1 MSGTTVDP
9 RLANA
14 RAAPKRGLQI
24 SWSDPVF
31 RSIVWQVVIIGLVV
45 GVIWYLAS
53 NTGRNLEQRHI
64 ATGLD
69 FLSKTAGIPI
79 AETLIPYEPS
89 VSTWGRAVAEG
100 ILNTLKVAVVGIV
113 LSTILGTLIGVG
125 RLSKNWLLAKITSVY
140 VETLRDIPVL
150 LQLLFWYSL
159 LQALPEPPNSVN
171 FFNVA
176 FLTQRGLKLPI
187 LDWQP
192 AHWAM
197 LAAFVVGIAG
207 TLVWNRSANRKRD
220 ETGIK
225 PAVWPAAVAL
235 MIGLPVIVWAALGA
249 PWDVEFPRL
258 GGFRNRNFV
267 GGGTITPEYFALL
280 LGLVLYTAAY
290 IAEIVRSGIQ
300 AVPKGQWEAAGALGL
315 HPASV
320 LRMVVLPQA
329 LRVIIPPM
337 TSQFLNLT
345 KNSSLAVA
353 IGFQDVVSIS
363 GTMLNQTGQA
373 IEGVGI
379 IMAVFLSFS
388 LSISLFMNWYNARIA
403 LVER

>member
-1 MSGTTVDP
+1 MSGSTFDP

-14 RAAPKRGLQI
+14 RSAPKRGMKL

-31 RSIVWQVVIIGLVV
+31 RAVVWQVLIIGLVV
-45 GVIWYLAS
+45 AVIWYLVA
-53 NTGRNLEQRHI
+53 NTERNLLQRHI
-64 ATGLD
+64 ATGLG
-69 FLSKTAGIPI
+69 FLGNTAGIPI
-79 AETLIPYEPS
+79 AETLIPYDPA
-89 VSTWGRAVAEG
+89 VNTWGRAVAEG

-113 LSTILGTLIGVG
+113 LSTLLGTLIGIG
-125 RLSKNWLLAKITSVY
+125 RLSKNWLVAKVTAVY

-150 LQLLFWYSL
+150 LQLLFWYGL
-159 LQALPEPPNSVN
+159 LQALPGPRA
-171 FFNVA
+171 A
-176 FLTQRGLKLPI
+176 FHLPGAIFLSNRGLKVPELV
-187 LDWQP
+187 WQD
-192 AHWAM
+192 AHGWA
-197 LAAFVVGIAG
+197 LGAFLLGLVG
-207 TLVWNRSANRKRD
+207 TLLWNRSANRRRD
-220 ETGIK
+220 ETGQK
-225 PAVWPAAVAL
+225 PPVWPAAVGL
-235 MIGLPVIVWAALGA
+235 MIGLPVLVWAALGA
-249 PWDVEFPRL
+249 PFTIDVPAL
-258 GGFRNRNFV
+258 KGFNFQ

-280 LGLVLYTAAY
+280 LGLTLYTAAY

-315 HPASV
+315 RPGAV
-320 LRMVVLPQA
+320 LQMVVLPQA

-353 IGFQDVVSIS
+353 IGFQDIVSIS

-379 IMAVFLSFS
+379 IMAVFLTFS

>member
-1 MSGTTVDP
+1 MSGSTFDP

-14 RAAPKRGLQI
+14 RSAPKRGMKI
-24 SWSDPVF
+24 SWADPVF
-31 RSIVWQVVIIGLVV
+31 RAVVWQVVIIGIVAA
-45 GVIWYLAS
+45 VIWYLVS
-53 NTGRNLEQRHI
+53 NTERNLLQRHI
-64 ATGLD
+64 ATGLA
-69 FLSKTAGIPI
+69 FLGNTAGIPI
-79 AETLIPYEPS
+79 AETLIPYDPA
-89 VSTWGRAVAEG
+89 VNTWGRAVVEG

-113 LSTILGTLIGVG
+113 LSTLLGTLIGVG
-125 RLSKNWLLAKITSVY
+125 RLSKNWLVAKVTAVY

-150 LQLLFWYSL
+150 LQLLFWYGL
-159 LQALPEPPNSVN
+159 LQALPAPRAAFHLPGDIFLSNRGLKVPELVWQGAHSWAL
-171 FFNVA
+171 VA
-176 FLTQRGLKLPI
+176 FLIGL
-187 LDWQP
+187 
-192 AHWAM
+192 
-197 LAAFVVGIAG
+197 AG
-207 TLVWNRSANRKRD
+207 TLLWNSSANRKRD
-220 ETGIK
+220 ETGQK
-225 PAVWPAAVAL
+225 PAVWPTAVGL
-235 MIGLPVIVWAALGA
+235 LIGLPVLVWAALGA
-249 PWDVEFPRL
+249 PLQIDAPAL
-258 GGFRNRNFV
+258 KGFNFQ

-280 LGLVLYTAAY
+280 LGLTLYTASY

-315 HPASV
+315 RPGSV
-320 LRMVVLPQA
+320 LKMVVLPQA

-353 IGFQDVVSIS
+353 IGYQDIVSIS

-379 IMAVFLSFS
+379 IMVVFLSFS